1 MSGGFQ
7 QLGTR
12 MCSLDFCITLVI
24 IGVMNGL
31 MNNAFQPRRIVRGA
45 AAQTVLAMWR
55 PPGIDVTLDEQPLL
69 LDAGHDRTGVD
80 PGRPVRLLGYFNA
93 SRQVGPGKGMVLV
106 LHGWEGC
113 SHSNYNLIQA
123 QLLAEAGYD
132 VFRLNLRDHGP
143 RLLVNPYSLNRGL
156 FLGTLIEE
164 VATAARRV
172 AELARARPFY
182 IVGASMGGNFALRLA
197 LWHRREP
204 FPNLVKVIAICPAI
218 DPASATDALDS
229 HPATRRYFR
238 QRWLRSL
245 RDKQALYPDLYD
257 FRPVMYMPLVRDMTD
272 WLIRRYAH
280 LSQNG
285 FRTADEYF
293 STYSAYDAVHGELA
307 VSTTIFAA
315 ANDPVIPVK
324 DFYDLPAHPLLK
336 LEIHPTGG
344 HCGFMDVLP
353 MRHHMP
359 QMVLQEVAGVVQS
372 RPWNGDGGD
381 ENGRAPGLPGS
392 RNGSAA

>member
-1 MSGGFQ
+1 
-7 QLGTR
+7 
-12 MCSLDFCITLVI
+12 
-24 IGVMNGL
+24 MNQVKP
-31 MNNAFQPRRIVRGA
+31 FQPRRIVRGA

-55 PPGIDVTLDEQPLL
+55 PPGIDITLDEQPLL
-69 LDAGHDRTGVD
+69 LDAGPDRTQLD
-80 PGRPVRLLGYFNA
+80 PAHQVRLLGYYNA
-93 SRQVGPGKGMVLV
+93 SRLEGISKGLVLV

-113 SHSNYNLIQA
+113 SHSNYNLLQA
-123 QLLAEAGYD
+123 QLLVEAGYD

-143 RLLVNPYSLNRGL
+143 RHLVNPYALNRGL

-164 VATAARRV
+164 AAAATRRV
-172 AELARARPFY
+172 AELAGTRPFY

-204 FPNLVKVIAICPAI
+204 FPNLAKVIAMCPAI
-218 DPASATDALDS
+218 DPGSATDALDS

-245 RDKQALYPDLYD
+245 RIKQALYPELYD
-257 FRPVMYMPLVRDMTD
+257 FRPVAGLPLVRDMTA
-272 WLIRRYAH
+272 WLIRRYGH
-280 LSQNG
+280 LLQHR
-285 FRTADEYF
+285 FRDVDEYF
-293 STYSAYDAVHGELA
+293 GTYSAFDAVHGDLPA
-307 VSTTIFAA
+307 PITIIAA
-315 ANDPVIPVK
+315 ANDPVIPIK

-359 QMVLQEVAGVVQS
+359 QMVLQEVADVVQS
-372 RPWNGDGGD
+372 RPWNGTGGNTGD
-381 ENGRAPGLPGS
+381 RAPGSPPSG
-392 RNGSAA
+392 NGSAAS

>member
-1 MSGGFQ
+1 
-7 QLGTR
+7 
-12 MCSLDFCITLVI
+12 
-24 IGVMNGL
+24 MNGT
-31 MNNAFQPRRIVRGA
+31 MNKTWNGTINGHFRPRRFVRGA
-45 AAQTVLAMWR
+45 AAQTMLAMWQ

-69 LDAGHDRTGVD
+69 LDGGQDRTGID
-80 PGRPVRLLGYFNA
+80 PERPVCLLGYYNA
-93 SRQVGPGKGMVLV
+93 SRRQGPSRGLVLV
-106 LHGWEGC
+106 LHGWEGS

-143 RLLVNPYSLNRGL
+143 HNLVNPYALNRGL

-164 VATAARRV
+164 AAIAVRRV
-172 AELARARPFY
+172 AELAGERPFY
-182 IVGASMGGNFALRLA
+182 IVGVSMGGNFALRLA
-197 LWHRREP
+197 LWHRQEP
-204 FPNLVKVIAICPAI
+204 FPNLVKVVAMCPAI

-245 RDKQALYPDLYD
+245 RGKQALYPDLYD
-257 FRPVMYMPLVRDMTD
+257 FHPVESMPLVRDMTD
-272 WLIRRYAH
+272 WLIRRYGH
-280 LSQNG
+280 TLQQH
-285 FRTADEYF
+285 FRSADEYF
-293 STYSAYDAVHGELA
+293 ATYSAYAAVRGELA
-307 VSTTIFAA
+307 VPTTIIAA
-315 ANDPVIPVK
+315 ANDPVIPIK

-359 QMVLQEVAGVVQS
+359 QMVLQEVAAVVQS
-372 RPWNGDGGD
+372 PPWNGDGED
-381 ENGRAPGLPGS
+381 KAGRAPGLHGS

>member
-1 MSGGFQ
+1 
-7 QLGTR
+7 
-12 MCSLDFCITLVI
+12 
-24 IGVMNGL
+24 MNGTINVPL
-31 MNNAFQPRRIVRGA
+31 RGATNSYFQPRRFVRGA

-69 LDAGHDRTGVD
+69 LDAGPDRTEID
-80 PGRPVRLLGYFNA
+80 PQHPVRLLGYYNA
-93 SRQVGPGKGMVLV
+93 ARRSGPSKGLVLV

-143 RLLVNPYSLNRGL
+143 RNLVNPYALNRGL

-164 VATAARRV
+164 AAVAVRRV
-172 AELARARPFY
+172 AELAGERPFY

-197 LWHRREP
+197 LWHKHEP
-204 FPNLVKVIAICPAI
+204 FPNLVKVIAMCPAI
-218 DPASATDALDS
+218 DPGSATDALDS

-238 QRWLRSL
+238 QRWVRSL
-245 RDKQALYPDLYD
+245 RSKQALYPNLYD
-257 FRPVMYMPLVRDMTD
+257 FRAVEDIPLVRDMTD
-272 WLIRRYAH
+272 WLIRRYGH
-280 LSQNG
+280 LTQNR
-285 FRTADEYF
+285 FRSADEYF
-293 STYSAYDAVHGELA
+293 ATYSAYAAVRDEPA
-307 VSTTIFAA
+307 VPITIIAA

-324 DFYDLPAHPLLK
+324 DFYDLPSHPLLK

-359 QMVLQEVAGVVQS
+359 QMVLQEVAAVVQS
-372 RPWNGDGGD
+372 LPWNGDGGD
-381 ENGRAPGLPGS
+381 KAGRTPGWHGS
-392 RNGSAA
+392 GNGSAA

>member
-1 MSGGFQ
+1 
-7 QLGTR
+7 
-12 MCSLDFCITLVI
+12 
-24 IGVMNGL
+24 MNQVKT
-31 MNNAFQPRRIVRGA
+31 FQPRRIVRGA

-69 LDAGHDRTGVD
+69 LDAGADRTQLD
-80 PGRPVRLLGYFNA
+80 PGGQVRLLGYYNA
-93 SRQVGPGKGMVLV
+93 SRTVGTSRGLVLI

-113 SHSNYNLIQA
+113 SHSNYNLLQT

-143 RLLVNPYSLNRGL
+143 RHLVNPYALNRGL

-164 VATAARRV
+164 AAAATRQV
-172 AELARARPFY
+172 AELAGERPFY

-197 LWHRREP
+197 LWHRRDP
-204 FPNLVKVIAICPAI
+204 FPNLVKVIAMCPAI
-218 DPASATDALDS
+218 DPGSATDALDS

-245 RDKQALYPDLYD
+245 RGKQSLYPELYD
-257 FRPVMYMPLVRDMTD
+257 FRPVAGVPLVREMTA
-272 WLIRRYAH
+272 WLIRHYGQLLQHR
-280 LSQNG
+280 
-285 FRTADEYF
+285 FRSVDDYF
-293 STYSAYDAVHGELA
+293 ATYSAFDAVHGDLG
-307 VSTTIFAA
+307 VPTTIIAA
-315 ANDPVIPVK
+315 ANDPVIPIK
-324 DFYDLPAHPLLK
+324 DFYDLPSHPLLK

-359 QMVLQEVAGVVQS
+359 QMVLQEVGDVVQS
-372 RPWNGDGGD
+372 RPWHGKGR
-381 ENGRAPGLPGS
+381 ESNGRPPGLLPS
-392 RNGSAA
+392 ESGSAA

>member
-1 MSGGFQ
+1 MNRTWNGTIHGFF
-7 QLGTR
+7 R
-12 MCSLDFCITLVI
+12 
-24 IGVMNGL
+24 
-31 MNNAFQPRRIVRGA
+31 PRRFVRGA
-45 AAQTVLAMWR
+45 AAQTMLAMWQ

-69 LDAGHDRTGVD
+69 LDAGLDRTGID
-80 PGRPVRLLGYFNA
+80 PDHPVCLLGYYNA
-93 SRQVGPGKGMVLV
+93 NRRQGPSKGLVLV
-106 LHGWEGC
+106 LHGWEGS

-143 RLLVNPYSLNRGL
+143 HSLVNPYALNRGL

-164 VATAARRV
+164 AAVAARRV
-172 AELARARPFY
+172 AELAGERPFY

-197 LWHRREP
+197 LWHRHEP
-204 FPNLVKVIAICPAI
+204 FPNLIKVIAMCPAI

-245 RDKQALYPDLYD
+245 RGKQALYPDLYD
-257 FRPVMYMPLVRDMTD
+257 FRLVENIPLVRDMTD
-272 WLIRRYAH
+272 WLIRRYGHA
-280 LSQNG
+280 LQNR
-285 FRTADEYF
+285 FRSADEYF
-293 STYSAYDAVHGELA
+293 ATYSAYEAVRGELTVPTA
-307 VSTTIFAA
+307 IIAA

-324 DFYDLPAHPLLK
+324 DFFDLPAHPLLK

-359 QMVLQEVAGVVQS
+359 QMVLQEVDAVVQS
-372 RPWNGDGGD
+372 LPWDGDGR
-381 ENGRAPGLPGS
+381 NKAGRAPGSRGS
-392 RNGSAA
+392 GNGSAP